1 MVMNAVMAK
10 IQFLYSGPL
19 GNVKNARLGF
29 ELIMHCS
36 CHTYHSSICY
46 SLRSQLC
53 IWRLLKTILIRSMRS
68 HHAMQTTTPWGKSF
82 LLTWQEKKRKYY
94 SLWRILVN
102 LSNHNAD
109 GNGDVKEAIGLITKR
124 TTLHVHRAFFVH
136 FSLLDWNVKRS
147 NGTYC
152 RGRKHRINFLFVLFS
167 YFDVLPKNS
176 TSGNLT
182 LIWPITCKP
191 VEITLKN

>member
-1 MVMNAVMAK
+1 MVINAVMAN
-10 IQFLYSGPL
+10 IQFLYSDPL
-19 GNVKNARLGF
+19 GNDKNARLGF
-29 ELIMHCS
+29 ILIMHCS
-36 CHTYHSSICY
+36 CYTYHSSICH
-46 SLRSQLC
+46 SLGTQLC

-82 LLTWQEKKRKYY
+82 FLTWQEKKRKYY

-124 TTLHVHRAFFVH
+124 TTLHVHHAYFVH
-136 FSLLDWNVKRS
+136 FSRLDWNVKRS

-152 RGRKHRINFLFVLFS
+152 RGCKRFFLVLFLN
-167 YFDVLPKNS
+167 FDVLPKNS
-176 TSGNLT
+176 TSENLT

-191 VEITLKN
+191 LEGTLKN